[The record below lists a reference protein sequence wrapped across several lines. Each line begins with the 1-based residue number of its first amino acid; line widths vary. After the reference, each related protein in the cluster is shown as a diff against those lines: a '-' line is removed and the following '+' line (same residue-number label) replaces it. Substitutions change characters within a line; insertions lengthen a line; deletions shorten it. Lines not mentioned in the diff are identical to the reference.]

1 MVSSARNLCVT
12 SSTFSSGPLPAM
24 KKLLRVGLF
33 LFAGVVVL
41 VGAGYVWASR
51 AAAQTLSRS
60 FEAHEVDFPIP
71 FPLDDGGAQAS
82 EAAAGGVPA
91 SASEAAI
98 ERGRHLTSARYGC
111 TDCHGAD
118 FSGGVM
124 MDAMPV
130 ARAFGPNLTLGEGSA
145 VRDYSAADWDRTV
158 RHGIGP
164 GGRPLMMPSLD
175 FQYMA
180 DQELSDIVAYI
191 RSLPSVANEMPAPEM
206 GPIGKFLLAR
216 GAFRLSVDEIPSHDT
231 PHDAMPPEAVADV
244 AFGRHLAATCM
255 GCHKSDLT
263 GGPMGGDPS
272 WAPAANLTTGNVD
285 DWTLDEFKTLL
296 RTGVRPDG
304 TSVLVPMTF
313 VMPYA
318 ERMTEVE
325 LEAMYLYLRSLPTKE
340 TQD

>member
-1 MVSSARNLCVT
+1 
-12 SSTFSSGPLPAM
+12 M

-33 LFAGVVVL
+33 VLVGLVVL

-51 AAAQTLSRS
+51 AAAQALTRS
-60 FEAHEVDFPIP
+60 VDAHEVDFPIP
-71 FPLDDGGAQAS
+71 FPLGEEAAQAPG
-82 EAAAGGVPA
+82 AAGGEAPS
-91 SASEAAI
+91 SAAEAAI
-98 ERGRHLTSARYGC
+98 ERGRHLTAARYGC
-111 TDCHGAD
+111 TDCHGDD

-130 ARAFGPNLTLGEGSA
+130 ARAFGPNLTLGEGSV
-145 VRDYSAADWDRTV
+145 VRDYTAADWDRTV

-164 GGRPLMMPSLD
+164 GGRPLVMPSID
-175 FQYMA
+175 FQYMS

-191 RSLPSVANEMPAPEM
+191 RSLPSVDNEMPAAEM

-216 GAFRLSVDEIPSHDT
+216 GDFRLSADDIPSHDT
-231 PHDAMPPEAVADV
+231 PHDAMPPQAVADV

-255 GCHKSDLT
+255 GCHKSDFT

-285 DWTLDEFKTLL
+285 DWTLEEFKTLL

-313 VMPYA
+313 IMPYA
-318 ERMTEVE
+318 QRMTEVE
-325 LEAMYLYLRSLPTKE
+325 IEAMYLFLRSLPTKE

>member
-1 MVSSARNLCVT
+1 
-12 SSTFSSGPLPAM
+12 M

-33 LFAGVVVL
+33 VFVGLVVL
-41 VGAGYVWASR
+41 VGAGYAWASR

-60 FEAHEVDFPIP
+60 FDAHDVDFPIP
-71 FPLDDGGAQAS
+71 FPLGDEVAQAS
-82 EAAAGGVPA
+82 EPAEGEAPA
-91 SASEAAI
+91 SAEEAAI

-111 TDCHGAD
+111 TDCHGED

-130 ARAFGPNLTLGEGSA
+130 ARAFGPNLTLGEGSV
-145 VRDYSAADWDRTV
+145 VRDYTAADWDRTV

-164 GGRPLMMPSLD
+164 GGRPLVMPSLD
-175 FQYMA
+175 FQYMS
-180 DQELSDIVAYI
+180 DQELSDIVVYI
-191 RSLPSVANEMPAPEM
+191 RSLPRVDNEMPAREL
-206 GPIGKFLLAR
+206 GPIGKFLVAR
-216 GAFRLSVDEIPSHDT
+216 GDFRLSVDQIPSHDT

-255 GCHKSDLT
+255 GCHKSDFT
-263 GGPMGGDPS
+263 GGEMGGDPS

-285 DWTLDEFKTLL
+285 DWTLEEFKTLL

-318 ERMTEVE
+318 QGMTEVE
-325 LEAMYLYLRSLPTKE
+325 IEAIYLFLRSLPAKE